1 MVIGAI
7 VAGGTGRRMGPA
19 VPKQFLKLGSRT
31 ILLRS
36 VDAFLECEEV
46 DKVIVGVPKEWVT
59 FTKQLLDEAGYG
71 ERRSRVKVTEGGA
84 NRNET
89 MWKITEY
96 AVEKLHADDMTILVT
111 HDAVRPFVTDDII
124 RSTIK
129 MLVACGEKTGV
140 TAAVPCT
147 DTILRIG
154 DNSEVVETPK
164 RINMMQAQTPQTVY
178 LGTWR
183 KVYKKLSEADREFRT
198 DISGMY
204 ISAGLRVKVVDGD
217 RGNSKITTPE
227 DYEAAKRRVQDEENN
242 RKETQ
247 DNV

>member
-7 VAGGTGRRMGPA
+7 VAGGTGRRMGTA
-19 VPKQFLKLGSRT
+19 VPKQFLKLGKRT

-36 VDAFLECEEV
+36 VDAFLACDEV

-59 FTKQLLDEAGYG
+59 FTKQLMDEAGYG
-71 ERRSRVKVTEGGA
+71 EKRSRIKVTEGGS

-96 AVEKLHADDMTILVT
+96 AVEKLHADDMTVMVT

-154 DNSEVVETPK
+154 ENAEVVETPK

-183 KVYKKLSEADREFRT
+183 KVYKKLSAADREFRT

-227 DYEAAKRRVQDEENN
+227 DYEAAKRRVQDEEE
-242 RKETQ
+242 RKEKQ

>member
-7 VAGGTGRRMGPA
+7 VAGGTGRRMGTA
-19 VPKQFLKLGSRT
+19 VPKQFLKLGNRT

-36 VDAFLECEEV
+36 VDAFLDCDEI

-96 AVEKLHADDMTILVT
+96 AVERLHADDMTIMVT

-129 MLVACGEKTGV
+129 MLVSCDEKTGV

-154 DNSEVVETPK
+154 ANAEVVETPK

-183 KVYKKLSEADREFRT
+183 KVYKKLSAADREFRT

-242 RKETQ
+242 RKEPQ

>member
-7 VAGGTGRRMGPA
+7 VAGGTGRRMGTA

-59 FTKQLLDEAGYG
+59 VTKLLLDEAGYG

>member
-7 VAGGTGRRMGPA
+7 VAGGTGRRMGTA
-19 VPKQFLKLGSRT
+19 VPKQFLKLGKRT

-36 VDAFLECEEV
+36 VDAFLACDEV
-46 DKVIVGVPKEWVT
+46 DKVIVGVPKEWVR
-59 FTKQLLDEAGYG
+59 FTKQLMDEAGYG
-71 ERRSRVKVTEGGA
+71 EKRSRIKVTEGGS

-96 AVEKLHADDMTILVT
+96 AVEKLHADDMTVMVT

-154 DNSEVVETPK
+154 ENAEVVETPK

-183 KVYKKLSEADREFRT
+183 KVYKKLSAADREFRT

-227 DYEAAKRRVQDEENN
+227 DYEAAKRRVQDEEE
-242 RKETQ
+242 RKEKQ

>member
-7 VAGGTGRRMGPA
+7 VAGGTGRRMGTA
-19 VPKQFLKLGSRT
+19 VPKQFLKLGKRT

-36 VDAFLECEEV
+36 VDAFLACDEV

-59 FTKQLLDEAGYG
+59 FTKQLMDEAGYG
-71 ERRSRVKVTEGGA
+71 EKRSRIKVTEGGS

-96 AVEKLHADDMTILVT
+96 AVEKLHADDMTVMVT

-154 DNSEVVETPK
+154 ENAEVVETPK

-183 KVYKKLSEADREFRT
+183 KVYKKLSAADREFRT

-227 DYEAAKRRVQDEENN
+227 DYEAAKRRIQDEEE
-242 RKETQ
+242 RKEKQ

>member
-7 VAGGTGRRMGPA
+7 VAGGTGRRMGTA
-19 VPKQFLKLGSRT
+19 VPKQFLKLGKRT

-36 VDAFLECEEV
+36 VDAFLACDEV

-59 FTKQLLDEAGYG
+59 FTKQLMDEAGYG
-71 ERRSRVKVTEGGA
+71 EKRTRIKVTEGGS

-96 AVEKLHADDMTILVT
+96 AVEKLHADDMTVMVT

-154 DNSEVVETPK
+154 ENAEVVETPK

-183 KVYKKLSEADREFRT
+183 KVYKKLSAADREFRT

-227 DYEAAKRRVQDEENN
+227 DYEAAKRRVQDEEE
-242 RKETQ
+242 RKEKQ

>member
-7 VAGGTGRRMGPA
+7 VAGGTGRRMGTA
-19 VPKQFLKLGSRT
+19 VPKQFLKLGKRT

-36 VDAFLECEEV
+36 VDAFLACDEV

-59 FTKQLLDEAGYG
+59 FTKQLMDEAGYG
-71 ERRSRVKVTEGGA
+71 EKRSRIKVTEGGS

-96 AVEKLHADDMTILVT
+96 AVEKLHADDMTVLVT

-154 DNSEVVETPK
+154 ENAEVVETPK

-183 KVYKKLSEADREFRT
+183 KVYKKLSAADREFRT

-227 DYEAAKRRVQDEENN
+227 DYEAAKRRVQDEEE
-242 RKETQ
+242 RKEKQ